1 MPSAAALRLRPDLLR
16 DLVRC
21 LLLGLRERLP
31 RGLDLRCRF
40 ALAGL
45 CDLPSS
51 ACPLRLADPD
61 LKGSERVEWQV
72 HSLFIAV

>member
-1 MPSAAALRLRPDLLR
+1 MPSAAALRLLTDLLR
-16 DLVRC
+16 DLVRG

-31 RGLDLRCRF
+31 RGLDFRCCF
-40 ALAGL
+40 SLAWL
-45 CDLPSS
+45 CDLPS

-61 LKGSERVEWQV
+61 LKGSERVEWPV